1 MTETFEDAISRA
13 ATRLLG
19 YSMEAAFAAQPPMQD
34 SAEWL
39 CIALVT
45 AMTAQQRH
53 PEWGLFITRQ
63 YEAAVRADYD
73 ALADMFVEMLPVAAT
88 F

>member
-1 MTETFEDAISRA
+1 MTEPFEATMGWA
-13 ATRLLG
+13 ASRLLG
-19 YSMEAAFAAQPPMQD
+19 YSMEAAFNAHPPMQD

-39 CIALVT
+39 CIALVA

-53 PEWGLFITRQ
+53 PEWGLFVTRQ

-73 ALADMFVEMLPVAAT
+73 ALADRFAEMLPVSAVY
-88 F
+88 